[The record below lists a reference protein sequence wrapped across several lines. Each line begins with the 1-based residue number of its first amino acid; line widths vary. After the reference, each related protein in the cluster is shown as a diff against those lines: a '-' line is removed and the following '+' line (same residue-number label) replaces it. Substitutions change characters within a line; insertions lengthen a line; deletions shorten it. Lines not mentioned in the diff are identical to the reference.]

1 MFLRKRMIIHIKGES
16 KEVFH
21 RIVNVDYDCKV
32 VECLRASGD
41 PLDEPYIRV
50 KFEEIDQVIQ

>member
-1 MFLRKRMIIHIKGES
+1 MIIHIKGES

-50 KFEEIDQVIQ
+50 KFEEIDQVIH